1 MHGRRLSAM
10 HAPACDAGGF
20 RPGGRRGSGRA
31 RPQIGNGG
39 RRQQRRCAAVSSAV
53 CSYAGGSST
62 ADGGTEVVAAASA
75 GKDPTGAEAERRNA
89 RLQGKQPA
97 LAAAPPRRSP
107 RLNENNESEPSPP
120 KRRAVGGLGTTP
132 RSAIAEGLQTGLQLD
147 MSDERMGEIEAS
159 PSTRLPPAADHLL
172 AQRPGEGIHN
182 APSPPHAVPPGLE
195 PSVARERKVQL
206 ETSGEVTSGHI
217 HSAWSMQ
224 DSRGLISN
232 PPGMVQETAKE
243 ELIMSEIYEVLLYH
257 GALTGQGA
265 HPGPVLESLLVG
277 ASDLEVSRVRYTTL
291 LKKLIAE
298 GYATADDSWI
308 HATHQQQV
316 RTEVVTQGGQ
326 RQRVGRVS
334 TYVAAGR
341 RQRSLPASV

>member
-1 MHGRRLSAM
+1 
-10 HAPACDAGGF
+10 
-20 RPGGRRGSGRA
+20 
-31 RPQIGNGG
+31 
-39 RRQQRRCAAVSSAV
+39 
-53 CSYAGGSST
+53 
-62 ADGGTEVVAAASA
+62 
-75 GKDPTGAEAERRNA
+75 
-89 RLQGKQPA
+89 
-97 LAAAPPRRSP
+97 
-107 RLNENNESEPSPP
+107 
-120 KRRAVGGLGTTP
+120 
-132 RSAIAEGLQTGLQLD
+132 
-147 MSDERMGEIEAS
+147 MGEIEAS

-298 GYATADDSWI
+298 GYATADGEYST
-308 HATHQQQV
+308 HAH
-316 RTEVVTQGGQ
+316 
-326 RQRVGRVS
+326 S
-334 TYVAAGR
+334 TAGAAGR
-341 RQRSLPASV
+341 PNLQPPVCRLVDPCHAPTASADGGGDPRRPTSTRRTCLHLRGGGASAAEPASQRVIPICPAGHEARTVTRAGGGVRARENMRVTYTHVSGARGGSLSRCDPGL